1 MRLLS
6 RRGAVFLFFLI
17 TGVPIAL
24 LTYLSVAVSTSSAV
38 SQAEQAAA
46 DSAQA
51 SAVFIHQRFEDVA
64 GQLDAF
70 AASSLWPVMA
80 GESVGSPDLGALGV
94 RLDELTRSQSGIGTA
109 FVTDLRGRLL
119 AIAPPRSGLKGRYF
133 SGEDWYQGAS
143 SRDGPYVA
151 GLSATA
157 AQQDL
162 NSVAVAA
169 AIHAPA
175 QTGASHLR
183 LGYLVGIYSLQQI
196 QAFVDDF
203 AGTRATSLT
212 VVDSQGYL
220 LAAPRLRPGTV
231 ASWSDNDR
239 LMRRAL
245 AGRANVSQVARA
257 DGEHLAAYAPV
268 PGLGWAVVADV
279 PASVALRDAD
289 QLRSTVLVIAGVLG
303 LVLLGGLVVG
313 QTLVHRAQQSA
324 VFEQRTESL
333 ARLNEAARSVHA
345 EHGRRAL
352 EIIASSARELVGA
365 DLSAL
370 AVRDAARG
378 GMELVACD
386 GSADPSA
393 GGTGGLAARL
403 VERSLPEATSR
414 PGDLSD
420 LAVRVGEVGL
430 PELGPYVSVLLSAG
444 ERVLGCLVVARRPGM
459 PPFDVINEGQLRQ
472 IAQHAISVLENARH
486 DAEREAF
493 LGRLSDT
500 NAALERASRLKSEFL
515 AKMSHELRTPLTAII
530 GYADLLLE
538 GSSGA
543 LSREQEEDVREISD
557 ASRVLLDVI
566 SDILDLA
573 RIEAGRMRLEV
584 RWIRLAPLL
593 VDAASALRPLALG
606 RSLELTVDAGDEDP
620 TVEADPLRVRQVVT
634 NLVSN
639 ALKFTA
645 RGGVT
650 VRLQVLGEEVEVSV
664 HDTGIGIPDEAL
676 DSVFDEFTQV
686 DGGTRR
692 EFGGT
697 GLGLSIAQR
706 LVHLHG
712 GTIGVESEVGVG
724 SRFWFR
730 LPLPERSRPHDDRT
744 PRPQPEGVAP

>member
-1 MRLLS
+1 VRLLS

-38 SQAEQAAA
+38 SQAEKAAA

-70 AASSLWPVMA
+70 AAGSLWPLLA
-80 GESVGSPDLGALGV
+80 GEEAGSSDGGALGV
-94 RLDELTRSQSGIGTA
+94 QLDELTRAQGGIGTA
-109 FVTDLRGRLL
+109 FVTDLRGRLV
-119 AIAPPRSGLKGRYF
+119 AIAPARNALVGRYF
-133 SGEDWYQGAS
+133 SGEDWYQGVS

-169 AIHAPA
+169 AIHQPG
-175 QTGASHLR
+175 QTGAGRPR

-212 VVDSQGYL
+212 IVDSQGYL
-220 LAAPRLRPGTV
+220 LAAPGLRPGTV
-231 ASWSDNDR
+231 ASWNGDDR

-245 AGRANVSQVARA
+245 AGRAEVSQVGGAG
-257 DGEHLAAYAPV
+257 GEHLAAYAPV
-268 PGLGWAVVADV
+268 SGLGWAVVADV

-289 QLRSTVLVIAGVLG
+289 RLRSTVLVIAGVLA

-345 EHGRRAL
+345 EHGPRAL

-378 GMELVACD
+378 GMELVAHD
-386 GSADPSA
+386 SAADPCAASP
-393 GGTGGLAARL
+393 LASQL
-403 VERSLPEATSR
+403 VERCLPEATSR
-414 PGDLSD
+414 PGELSD
-420 LAVRVGEVGL
+420 LAVRAGEVGL
-430 PELGPYVSVLLSAG
+430 PELGPYVSVLLTAG
-444 ERVLGCLVVARRPGM
+444 ERVLGCLVVARRAGA

-472 IAQHAISVLENARH
+472 IAQHAISVLENARR

-493 LGRLSDT
+493 LDRLSET
-500 NAALERASRLKSEFL
+500 NTALERASRLKSEFL
-515 AKMSHELRTPLTAII
+515 ARMSHELRTPLTAII

-566 SDILDLA
+566 NDILDLA

-584 RWIRLAPLL
+584 RSICLAPLL
-593 VDAASALRPLALG
+593 VEAASALRPLARG
-606 RSLELTVDAGDEDP
+606 RSLELAVDAGDEDP
-620 TVEADPLRVRQVVT
+620 VVEADPLRVRQIVT

-639 ALKFTA
+639 ALEFTA

-650 VRLQVLGEEVEVSV
+650 VRLEVVGEEVEVSV
-664 HDTGIGIPDEAL
+664 RDTGIGIPEGAL

-692 EFGGT
+692 ELGGT

-712 GTIGVESEVGVG
+712 GTIGVESEVGRG

-730 LPLPERSRPHDDRT
+730 LPLAGRSRPGDARS
-744 PRPQPEGVAP
+744 PQPCTEGVAT